1 MYQRFNSKISYWLF
15 VPLLCFLMVLL
26 VMTVMQKLWIGIIV
40 LLGAT
45 ALILSFLFRTYYQ
58 IEGDTLKI
66 VCGFLFKQE
75 VDIKKIRKIEKTDN
89 PISSPALSVRDR
101 IEIYYDKY
109 DSVIISPERQT
120 EFIQI
125 LKLINKNISTNL

>member
-1 MYQRFNSKISYWLF
+1 
-15 VPLLCFLMVLL
+15 MVLL
-26 VMTVMQKLWIGIIV
+26 GMPVMQELWIGVVI
-40 LLGAT
+40 LLVAT

-58 IEGDTLKI
+58 IEGTTLKI

-75 VDIKKIRKIEKTDN
+75 VDIKKIRKIEKTNN

-101 IEIYYDKY
+101 IEIYYDKF
-109 DSVIISPERQT
+109 DSVIISPERQS
-120 EFIQI
+120 EFIQA

>member
-1 MYQRFNSKISYWLF
+1 
-15 VPLLCFLMVLL
+15 
-26 VMTVMQKLWIGIIV
+26 MQKLWIGIIV